1 MKKIT
6 TLIVFS
12 FILFSNFAS
21 TNDEKLFFENDIF
34 TVVKKNLEGNITIKS
49 NSQPLNFNNNVTID
63 FEGAYTSNYVEDDYQ
78 ISPNGGGGAL
88 GFAINTTTT
97 YTISENV
104 TGTPTVTLVSF
115 DLYSAGGSGSHQIT
129 IGGSTLTT
137 NTTGTY
143 TIADFSGTPDW
154 VFESGTF
161 TIAGFEALF
170 NDLSID
176 NIVLTNITP
185 SPPSAPSVA
194 PDLTVSSDTGL
205 FDNDNITNNNT
216 PTFTISG
223 FTATAGDVVKI
234 YAGGTSGTLL
244 GSSVALSGGET
255 SVDITS
261 NVISDG
267 TYSITATITNGSES
281 TESPALSTLVIDT
294 VKPTV
299 NSISKVGC
307 NVCTYPVNNTMR
319 EVNATNFGI
328 DLFIE
333 FSETMNYY
341 SANWP
346 TLSYSPDV
354 SVVLGNISN
363 SSGFTSG
370 AGSVGPN
377 SRFRLLHN
385 PTDNDNEYEDI
396 DITISNSA
404 DLAGNVMDPTT
415 LNDVFSIDMIG
426 PTSNPNTVLAASK
439 NVVSGASIT
448 LDASVSANETAWLIP
463 SGAITN
469 PIFQTYTFNANGS
482 TVTTSAIAGSTITAP
497 TTEGVYQLY
506 ILDDVYNFTT
516 TPATA
521 TITVDNTAPT
531 LTPSLV
537 ANVDEGE
544 TALGTIS
551 ANEDVTWSD
560 SSADVS
566 VSSTGVITLNAGAS
580 LANSPYTFTITGT
593 DNSNNATTTSQ
604 FSVTVNDITK
614 PVISLL
620 GDNPQVIEVGT
631 AYSELNATASD
642 NKDGDISGTIVINS
656 STVNTNVVDSYTV
669 TYNVTDAAGNVADQ
683 VTRTVNVVDTAKPVI
698 TLLGDNP
705 QVIEVGTP
713 YSELNATASD
723 NLDGNISVNI
733 VIDATNVDT
742 NVVDSYTVTYNV
754 TDANNNDAIEVT
766 RTVNVVD
773 TTKPVISLLGDAT
786 VSIEVG
792 STYVDLGVT
801 VSDNY
806 DSNITASLVTDLTD
820 VNINI
825 VDSYTVTYN
834 VTDAN
839 GNVADEVTRT
849 VNVVDTTKPVITL
862 LGDATV
868 TIEVGSPYVDSGVT
882 VSDNYDSNITASLVT
897 DLTDV
902 NINIVDSYTVTYNVT
917 DANGNV
923 ADEVTRT
930 INVVD
935 TTKPVITLVG
945 DNPQILEYNEVYSE
959 LGATATDNYDDN
971 TALTATINIDAAA
984 AIAGASDGN
993 TFGTLGTYNVTYNV
1007 TDANGNVADEVT
1019 RTVEVV
1025 DTTKPVLTLLG
1036 DNPQLIEIISGND
1049 AVYVE
1054 LGATASDEFDL
1065 DVDDAD
1071 IVIDTSAL
1079 TPNLGNV
1086 GCYPVVYSVTD
1097 ASGNI
1102 RTRTRTVF
1110 VLEQGKPW
1118 AKDDSY
1124 TVSQDSQNN
1133 ELRIINNDSYGTD
1146 GANADDKLALIGTY
1160 TDNGGKIDLIA
1171 ETYVLYTPRTGFFG
1185 TDSFTYTI
1193 TDATGDASVATVT
1206 ITVTQDFAPT
1216 AVDDVVTVLENSGL
1230 TTINVLAN
1238 DDFGGNNAH
1247 AVTPLTLPSATTAE
1261 GGTVVVNAGQVDYT
1275 PATDFSGLDSFTY
1288 TIKDTDGDTATGT
1301 VLITVTVDDSFI
1313 PQTPPVAQPDVA
1325 SVYQNSAGN
1334 IIDVLV
1340 NDDFGTDGA
1349 IDEGLT
1355 LPNGTLLGDS
1365 DKLGTVSI
1373 DTNSTPITSD
1383 DVILYTPKSG
1393 FVGEDSFKYMITD
1406 ANGDTSITIV
1416 TVTVTEL
1423 SVPTAVADAVIVVQD
1438 SGVTSINVLAN
1449 DGYGSDGAATSDAL
1463 ILPSATSTQGGSVVL
1478 NAGQVDYTPASG
1490 FTGQDTFTYV
1500 IKDLDGDTSTAT
1512 VTVTVTSIS
1521 SASVP
1526 TAQDDA
1532 VSFTQNSTD
1541 NIISI
1546 LLDNGSGADDF
1557 GADNANATHP
1567 ISLSGSYTD
1576 LGGKIDLVGT
1586 TVKYSPRTDF
1596 VGVDVF
1602 SYTITDSNGDS
1613 STAEVTVTVT
1623 EITTPTAVDDVASTT
1638 EDSGAISIDVL
1649 ANDSYGFDGAA
1660 SSDALTLPSATST
1673 QGGTVVV
1680 NAGEV
1685 DYTPASGF
1693 FGTDTFDYTIKDD
1706 TGDTSTATVTV
1717 TVTEAVVVNGLTV
1730 PIAQPDVASVYQNSA
1745 GNIIDV
1751 LVNDDFGTDG
1761 AIDEGLTLPNGTLL
1775 GDSDKLGTVSID
1787 TNSTPITSDDVI
1799 LYTPKSG
1806 FVGEDSFKYMITDAN
1821 GDTSITIVTVT
1832 VTELSVPTAVADAVI
1847 VVQDSGV
1854 TSINV
1859 LANDGY
1865 GSDGAATSDAL
1876 ILPSATS
1883 TQGGS
1888 VVLNAGQVDYTPA
1901 SGFTGQD
1908 TFTYVIKDL
1917 DGDTS
1922 TATVTVTVTSISSA
1936 SVPTAQDDAVSFT
1949 QNSTDNIISILL
1961 DNGSGADD
1969 FGADNANATHPISLS
1984 GSYTD
1989 LGGKIDLVGTTVKY
2003 SPRTDFVGV
2012 DVFSYTITDSNGDSS
2027 TAEVTVTVTEIT
2039 TPTAVDDVASTTEDS
2054 GAISIDVLANDSY
2067 GFDGAAS
2074 SDALTLPSA
2083 TSTQGGT
2090 VVVNAGEVDYTPAS
2104 GFFGTDTF
2112 DYTIKDDTGDTS
2124 TATVTVTVTEAVVV
2138 NDMPTAQDDVVVVL
2152 VNTTD
2157 NDINILDDN
2166 GNGVDVYGTDGANA
2180 THPISLFGAY
2190 TDKGAKI
2197 DLVGNIVKYTPAP
2210 SFVGVDKFSYMI
2222 TDGNGDSSTAE
2233 VTVNVNVSRPS
2244 DVTDND
2250 NVILKELQVY
2260 PNPSEG
2266 DVNIIVSSKKTD
2278 KVRVVLFDVT
2288 GKVVYQNIETL
2299 SEGENRINFNIN
2311 AKSGILMLKVFSEA
2325 TNYGTRK
2332 VVFK

>member
-34 TVVKKNLEGNITIKS
+34 TVVKKNLE
-49 NSQPLNFNNNVTID
+49 NNN
-63 FEGAYTSNYVEDDYQ
+63 SLNY
-78 ISPNGGGGAL
+78 N
-88 GFAINTTTT
+88 
-97 YTISENV
+97 SEV
-104 TGTPTVTLVSF
+104 LTEK
-115 DLYSAGGSGSHQIT
+115 
-129 IGGSTLTT
+129 TLT
-137 NTTGTY
+137 
-143 TIADFSGTPDW
+143 
-154 VFESGTF
+154 
-161 TIAGFEALF
+161 
-170 NDLSID
+170 
-176 NIVLTNITP
+176 IVP
-185 SPPSAPSVA
+185 GAPTVA
-194 PDLTVSSDTGL
+194 PDLTASSDTGR

-216 PTFTISG
+216 PTFTVSG
-223 FTATAGDVVKI
+223 FTAAAGDVVKI

-281 TESPALSTLVIDT
+281 SESPALSTLVIDT

-299 NSISKVGC
+299 NSISKVGF
-307 NVCTYPVNNTMR
+307 NTGTYPVRNTMR
-319 EVNATNFGI
+319 EVNAQRFGL
-328 DLFIE
+328 DFFIE
-333 FSETMNYY
+333 FNENMDYFN
-341 SANWP
+341 ANWP
-346 TLSYSPDV
+346 TLSYSPDA
-354 SVVLGNISN
+354 SVVLANRSN
-363 SSGFTSG
+363 SSGFTG
-370 AGSVGPN
+370 GDVGN
-377 SRFRLLHN
+377 LSRFRLLLD
-385 PTDNDNEYEDI
+385 PPIDDDNEYEDI
-396 DITISNSA
+396 DITISSSA

-415 LNDVFSIDMIG
+415 LTDVFSIDMIG
-426 PTSNPNTVLAASK
+426 PTSNPNTVLAANK
-439 NVVSGASIT
+439 NVVSGATIT

-463 SGAITN
+463 NGDITSA
-469 PIFQTYTFNANGS
+469 IFQNYTFSANGS

-531 LTPSLV
+531 LTPSVV
-537 ANVDEGE
+537 ANIDEGE

-551 ANEDVTWSD
+551 ANEDVTWTD

-566 VSSTGVITLNAGAS
+566 VNSSGDIILNAGAS

-683 VTRTVNVVDTAKPVI
+683 VTRTVNVVDTTKPVI

-723 NLDGNISVNI
+723 NLDGNISGNI

-773 TTKPVISLLGDAT
+773 TTKPVISLIGDAT

-792 STYVDLGVT
+792 SSYVDLGVT

-868 TIEVGSPYVDSGVT
+868 TIEVGSTYVDSGVT

-902 NINIVDSYTVTYNVT
+902 NINFVDSYTVTYNVT

-930 INVVD
+930 VNVVD
-935 TTKPVITLVG
+935 TTKPVITLIG
-945 DNPQILEYNEVYSE
+945 DNPQILEYNEVYTE

-984 AIAGASDGN
+984 AVAGASDGN

-1007 TDANGNVADEVT
+1007 TDANGNVANEVT

-1097 ASGNI
+1097 ASGNT

-1313 PQTPPVAQPDVA
+1313 PQTPPVAQPDVT
-1325 SVYQNSAGN
+1325 SVDQNSSGN
-1334 IIDVLV
+1334 IINVLV

-1349 IDEGLT
+1349 INEGLT

-1373 DTNSTPITSD
+1373 DTNSTLGTSD

-1463 ILPSATSTQGGSVVL
+1463 TLPSATSTQGGTVVV

-1557 GADNANATHP
+1557 GVDGANATHP

-1602 SYTITDSNGDS
+1602 SYTITD
-1613 STAEVTVTVT
+1613 
-1623 EITTPTAVDDVASTT
+1623 
-1638 EDSGAISIDVL
+1638 L
-1649 ANDSYGFDGAA
+1649 
-1660 SSDALTLPSATST
+1660 
-1673 QGGTVVV
+1673 
-1680 NAGEV
+1680 
-1685 DYTPASGF
+1685 
-1693 FGTDTFDYTIKDD
+1693 
-1706 TGDTSTATVTV
+1706 
-1717 TVTEAVVVNGLTV
+1717 
-1730 PIAQPDVASVYQNSA
+1730 
-1745 GNIIDV
+1745 
-1751 LVNDDFGTDG
+1751 
-1761 AIDEGLTLPNGTLL
+1761 
-1775 GDSDKLGTVSID
+1775 
-1787 TNSTPITSDDVI
+1787 
-1799 LYTPKSG
+1799 
-1806 FVGEDSFKYMITDAN
+1806 
-1821 GDTSITIVTVT
+1821 
-1832 VTELSVPTAVADAVI
+1832 
-1847 VVQDSGV
+1847 
-1854 TSINV
+1854 
-1859 LANDGY
+1859 
-1865 GSDGAATSDAL
+1865 
-1876 ILPSATS
+1876 
-1883 TQGGS
+1883 
-1888 VVLNAGQVDYTPA
+1888 
-1901 SGFTGQD
+1901 
-1908 TFTYVIKDL
+1908 
-1917 DGDTS
+1917 
-1922 TATVTVTVTSISSA
+1922 
-1936 SVPTAQDDAVSFT
+1936 
-1949 QNSTDNIISILL
+1949 
-1961 DNGSGADD
+1961 
-1969 FGADNANATHPISLS
+1969 
-1984 GSYTD
+1984 
-1989 LGGKIDLVGTTVKY
+1989 
-2003 SPRTDFVGV
+2003 
-2012 DVFSYTITDSNGDSS
+2012 NGDSS

-2311 AKSGILMLKVFSEA
+2311 AKSGILMLKVFSDA

>member
-34 TVVKKNLEGNITIKS
+34 TVVKKNLE
-49 NSQPLNFNNNVTID
+49 NNN
-63 FEGAYTSNYVEDDYQ
+63 SLNY
-78 ISPNGGGGAL
+78 N
-88 GFAINTTTT
+88 
-97 YTISENV
+97 
-104 TGTPTVTLVSF
+104 
-115 DLYSAGGSGSHQIT
+115 SA
-129 IGGSTLTT
+129 
-137 NTTGTY
+137 
-143 TIADFSGTPDW
+143 
-154 VFESGTF
+154 
-161 TIAGFEALF
+161 
-170 NDLSID
+170 
-176 NIVLTNITP
+176 VLTEKTLKIVP
-185 SPPSAPSVA
+185 GAPTVA
-194 PDLTVSSDTGL
+194 PDLTAISDTGR
-205 FDNDNITNNNT
+205 FDNDNITNNNA
-216 PTFTISG
+216 PTFTVSG
-223 FTATAGDVVKI
+223 FTAAAGDVVKI
-234 YAGGTSGTLL
+234 YAGGTSGTFL

-281 TESPALSTLVIDT
+281 SESPALSTLVIDT

-299 NSISKVGC
+299 NSISKIGF
-307 NVCTYPVNNTMR
+307 NTGTYPVRNTMR
-319 EVNATNFGI
+319 EVNAQRFGL
-328 DLFIE
+328 DFFIE
-333 FSETMNYY
+333 FSEKMDHYN
-341 SANWP
+341 ANWP
-346 TLSYSPDV
+346 TLSYSPDA
-354 SVVLGNISN
+354 SVVLANRSN
-363 SSGFTSG
+363 SSGFTTG
-370 AGSVGPN
+370 IEGPL
-377 SRFRLLHN
+377 SRFRLLLD
-385 PTDNDNEYEDI
+385 PPIDDDNEYEDI
-396 DITISNSA
+396 DITISSSA

-415 LNDVFSIDMIG
+415 LTDVFSIDMIG

-439 NVVSGASIT
+439 NVVSGATIT

-463 SGAITN
+463 NGDITSA
-469 PIFQTYTFNANGS
+469 IFQNYTFSANGS

-497 TTEGVYQLY
+497 TAEGVYQLY

-531 LTPSLV
+531 LTPSVV
-537 ANVDEGE
+537 ANIDEGE

-551 ANEDVTWSD
+551 ANEDVTWTD

-566 VSSTGVITLNAGAS
+566 VNSSGVITLNAGAS

-683 VTRTVNVVDTAKPVI
+683 VTRTVNVVDTTKPVI

-723 NLDGNISVNI
+723 NLDGNISGNI

-742 NVVDSYTVTYNV
+742 NIVDSYTVTYNV
-754 TDANNNDAIEVT
+754 TDANGNVADEVT

-773 TTKPVISLLGDAT
+773 TTKPVITLLGDAT
-786 VSIEVG
+786 VTIEVG
-792 STYVDLGVT
+792 STYVDSGVT
-801 VSDNY
+801 VTDNY

-868 TIEVGSPYVDSGVT
+868 TIEVGSTYVDSGVT
-882 VSDNYDSNITASLVT
+882 VTDNYDSNITASLVT

-930 INVVD
+930 VNVVD
-935 TTKPVITLVG
+935 TTKPVITLIG
-945 DNPQILEYNEVYSE
+945 DNPQILEYNEVYTE

-971 TALTATINIDAAA
+971 TTLTATINIDAAA

-1097 ASGNI
+1097 ASGNT

-1313 PQTPPVAQPDVA
+1313 PQTPPVAQPDVD
-1325 SVYQNSAGN
+1325 SVDQNSVGN

-1349 IDEGLT
+1349 INEGLT

-1365 DKLGTVSI
+1365 DKLGTVSV
-1373 DTNSTPITSD
+1373 DTNGTAITSD

-1423 SVPTAVADAVIVVQD
+1423 STPTAVADAVIVVQD

-1463 ILPSATSTQGGSVVL
+1463 TLPSATSTQGGTVVV

-1557 GADNANATHP
+1557 GVDGANATHP

-1602 SYTITDSNGDS
+1602 SYTITDLNGDS

-1660 SSDALTLPSATST
+1660 SSDALTLPSA
-1673 QGGTVVV
+1673 
-1680 NAGEV
+1680 
-1685 DYTPASGF
+1685 
-1693 FGTDTFDYTIKDD
+1693 I
-1706 TGDTSTATVTV
+1706 
-1717 TVTEAVVVNGLTV
+1717 
-1730 PIAQPDVASVYQNSA
+1730 
-1745 GNIIDV
+1745 
-1751 LVNDDFGTDG
+1751 
-1761 AIDEGLTLPNGTLL
+1761 
-1775 GDSDKLGTVSID
+1775 
-1787 TNSTPITSDDVI
+1787 
-1799 LYTPKSG
+1799 
-1806 FVGEDSFKYMITDAN
+1806 
-1821 GDTSITIVTVT
+1821 
-1832 VTELSVPTAVADAVI
+1832 
-1847 VVQDSGV
+1847 
-1854 TSINV
+1854 
-1859 LANDGY
+1859 
-1865 GSDGAATSDAL
+1865 
-1876 ILPSATS
+1876 
-1883 TQGGS
+1883 
-1888 VVLNAGQVDYTPA
+1888 
-1901 SGFTGQD
+1901 
-1908 TFTYVIKDL
+1908 
-1917 DGDTS
+1917 
-1922 TATVTVTVTSISSA
+1922 
-1936 SVPTAQDDAVSFT
+1936 
-1949 QNSTDNIISILL
+1949 
-1961 DNGSGADD
+1961 
-1969 FGADNANATHPISLS
+1969 
-1984 GSYTD
+1984 
-1989 LGGKIDLVGTTVKY
+1989 
-2003 SPRTDFVGV
+2003 
-2012 DVFSYTITDSNGDSS
+2012 
-2027 TAEVTVTVTEIT
+2027 
-2039 TPTAVDDVASTTEDS
+2039 
-2054 GAISIDVLANDSY
+2054 
-2067 GFDGAAS
+2067 
-2074 SDALTLPSA
+2074 
-2083 TSTQGGT
+2083 STQGGT

-2288 GKVVYQNIETL
+2288 GKVIYQNIETL

>member
-6 TLIVFS
+6 FLKLKYILSAFIFSIIFYSSNTKAQGALDFDGSNDYISIPASPSLDNLTSATFEAWVYWRGGYNLFMKGGYGYGIGLNYDIEWWQQFSQGAGPNSTGPQKLTLNAWNHVAVTIVDGGDLKFYINGVKVTNQNS
-12 FILFSNFAS
+12 S
-21 TNDEKLFFENDIF
+21 TGSIVKNAGQALYIGTQGSCLCNYMSMQLDEFRIWN
-34 TVVKKNLEGNITIKS
+34 VVKTEAEIQS
-49 NSQPLNFNNNVTID
+49 SMYAPL
-63 FEGAYTSNYVEDDYQ
+63 
-78 ISPNGGGGAL
+78 
-88 GFAINTTTT
+88 
-97 YTISENV
+97 
-104 TGTPTVTLVSF
+104 
-115 DLYSAGGSGSHQIT
+115 SGSHPNLVAYYDFEEGTGSVLTDKSGNGNNGTLHNMDNSDWVSGNYGSSSIT
-129 IGGSTLTT
+129 I
-137 NTTGTY
+137 
-143 TIADFSGTPDW
+143 
-154 VFESGTF
+154 
-161 TIAGFEALF
+161 
-170 NDLSID
+170 
-176 NIVLTNITP
+176 
-185 SPPSAPSVA
+185 
-194 PDLTVSSDTGL
+194 DT
-205 FDNDNITNNNT
+205 
-216 PTFTISG
+216 
-223 FTATAGDVVKI
+223 
-234 YAGGTSGTLL
+234 
-244 GSSVALSGGET
+244 
-255 SVDITS
+255 
-261 NVISDG
+261 
-267 TYSITATITNGSES
+267 
-281 TESPALSTLVIDT
+281 
-294 VKPTV
+294 
-299 NSISKVGC
+299 
-307 NVCTYPVNNTMR
+307 
-319 EVNATNFGI
+319 
-328 DLFIE
+328 
-333 FSETMNYY
+333 
-341 SANWP
+341 
-346 TLSYSPDV
+346 
-354 SVVLGNISN
+354 
-363 SSGFTSG
+363 
-370 AGSVGPN
+370 
-377 SRFRLLHN
+377 
-385 PTDNDNEYEDI
+385 
-396 DITISNSA
+396 
-404 DLAGNVMDPTT
+404 
-415 LNDVFSIDMIG
+415 
-426 PTSNPNTVLAASK
+426 
-439 NVVSGASIT
+439 
-448 LDASVSANETAWLIP
+448 
-463 SGAITN
+463 
-469 PIFQTYTFNANGS
+469 
-482 TVTTSAIAGSTITAP
+482 
-497 TTEGVYQLY
+497 
-506 ILDDVYNFTT
+506 
-516 TPATA
+516 
-521 TITVDNTAPT
+521 
-531 LTPSLV
+531 
-537 ANVDEGE
+537 
-544 TALGTIS
+544 
-551 ANEDVTWSD
+551 
-560 SSADVS
+560 
-566 VSSTGVITLNAGAS
+566 
-580 LANSPYTFTITGT
+580 
-593 DNSNNATTTSQ
+593 
-604 FSVTVNDITK
+604 TK
-614 PVISLL
+614 PVITLL

-642 NKDGDISGTIVINS
+642 NLDGNISGNIVIDAS
-656 STVNTNVVDSYTV
+656 DVDTNVVDTYTV

-683 VTRTVNVVDTAKPVI
+683 VTRTVNVVDT
-698 TLLGDNP
+698 
-705 QVIEVGTP
+705 
-713 YSELNATASD
+713 
-723 NLDGNISVNI
+723 
-733 VIDATNVDT
+733 
-742 NVVDSYTVTYNV
+742 
-754 TDANNNDAIEVT
+754 
-766 RTVNVVD
+766 
-773 TTKPVISLLGDAT
+773 
-786 VSIEVG
+786 
-792 STYVDLGVT
+792 
-801 VSDNY
+801 
-806 DSNITASLVTDLTD
+806 
-820 VNINI
+820 
-825 VDSYTVTYN
+825 
-834 VTDAN
+834 
-839 GNVADEVTRT
+839 
-849 VNVVDTTKPVITL
+849 TKPVITL
-862 LGDATV
+862 LGDASV
-868 TIEVGSPYVDSGVT
+868 SIEVGSSYVDLGVT

-1097 ASGNI
+1097 ASGNT

-1275 PATDFSGLDSFTY
+1275 PAADFSGLDSFTY

-1334 IIDVLV
+1334 IIYVLV
-1340 NDDFGTDGA
+1340 NDDFGSDGA

-1373 DTNSTPITSD
+1373 DTNSTPGTSD

-1449 DGYGSDGAATSDAL
+1449 DGYGSDGVATSDAL
-1463 ILPSATSTQGGSVVL
+1463 TLPSATSTQGGTVVV

-1660 SSDALTLPSATST
+1660 SSDALTLPSVTST

-1685 DYTPASGF
+1685 DYTPS
-1693 FGTDTFDYTIKDD
+1693 
-1706 TGDTSTATVTV
+1706 
-1717 TVTEAVVVNGLTV
+1717 
-1730 PIAQPDVASVYQNSA
+1730 
-1745 GNIIDV
+1745 
-1751 LVNDDFGTDG
+1751 
-1761 AIDEGLTLPNGTLL
+1761 
-1775 GDSDKLGTVSID
+1775 
-1787 TNSTPITSDDVI
+1787 
-1799 LYTPKSG
+1799 
-1806 FVGEDSFKYMITDAN
+1806 
-1821 GDTSITIVTVT
+1821 
-1832 VTELSVPTAVADAVI
+1832 
-1847 VVQDSGV
+1847 
-1854 TSINV
+1854 
-1859 LANDGY
+1859 
-1865 GSDGAATSDAL
+1865 
-1876 ILPSATS
+1876 
-1883 TQGGS
+1883 
-1888 VVLNAGQVDYTPA
+1888 
-1901 SGFTGQD
+1901 
-1908 TFTYVIKDL
+1908 
-1917 DGDTS
+1917 
-1922 TATVTVTVTSISSA
+1922 
-1936 SVPTAQDDAVSFT
+1936 
-1949 QNSTDNIISILL
+1949 
-1961 DNGSGADD
+1961 
-1969 FGADNANATHPISLS
+1969 
-1984 GSYTD
+1984 
-1989 LGGKIDLVGTTVKY
+1989 
-2003 SPRTDFVGV
+2003 
-2012 DVFSYTITDSNGDSS
+2012 
-2027 TAEVTVTVTEIT
+2027 
-2039 TPTAVDDVASTTEDS
+2039 
-2054 GAISIDVLANDSY
+2054 
-2067 GFDGAAS
+2067 
-2074 SDALTLPSA
+2074 
-2083 TSTQGGT
+2083 
-2090 VVVNAGEVDYTPAS
+2090 S

-2311 AKSGILMLKVFSEA
+2311 AKSGILMLKVFSDA